1 MDWLGSAHFAA
12 AVTSMIAG
20 GVVCLVPKGTRAHR
34 RVGWLYVTAMAAV
47 NGTAL
52 LIYDLF
58 GRFGPFH
65 VAALLS
71 GLTLIGGIIPAR
83 RRFAGWM
90 SRHAYWMAGSYVGL
104 LAAAA
109 SEVSTRWLDLPF
121 GATVAVATVAVVALG
136 FLTMLRTIPDVLFR
150 FGPRRGRQPV
160 GPVTS

>member
-1 MDWLGSAHFAA
+1 MDWLGWGHLAA
-12 AVTSMIAG
+12 AVAALVAG
-20 GVVCLVPKGTRAHR
+20 GTVCLVPKGTRAHR
-34 RVGWLYVTAMAAV
+34 RIGWVYVSAMVTV

-71 GLTLIGGIIPAR
+71 GMTLVGGLVPVR
-83 RRFAGWM
+83 RRPTGWM
-90 SRHAYWMAGSYVGL
+90 RRHAYWMAGSYVGL

-121 GATVAVATVAVVALG
+121 GATVAVTTLAVLVLG
-136 FLTMLRTIPDVLFR
+136 CLTMLRTIPDVLHR
-150 FGPRRGRQPV
+150 FGPRRRTRPGVPL
-160 GPVTS
+160 TS